1 MFRAV
6 RLYDYPASP
15 NCFKVR
21 LALAELDVGHERVN
35 VDIFGGDTLT
45 EEYGAVNP
53 ARTTPVLELD
63 DGTRLVE
70 SNAILLYLAEGT
82 DLLPADAAER
92 AQAYGWLFYEQARI
106 VPFVGG
112 LRMRVQTGR
121 VSLEDERGRRER
133 RMAIGVIALVAQHF
147 DDREWAVGDRFGV
160 ADIGLY
166 GYLHAAGDAGVDLSR
181 FPSLEAWFERVRSR
195 PRHVAD
201 LVPIPETARVG
212 QGRSIYDLM
221 GI

>member
-1 MFRAV
+1 M
-6 RLYDYPASP
+6 RLYDYPGSP
-15 NCFKVR
+15 NCYKAR
-21 LALAELDVGHERVN
+21 LALAELAVDYERVN

-45 EEYGAVNP
+45 EEYGKVNP

-63 DGTRLVE
+63 DGSKLAE

-82 DLLPADAAER
+82 DLLPEDKVER
-92 AQAYGWLFYEQARI
+92 AQVYRWLFFEQARI

-112 LRMRVQTGR
+112 LRFRLQTGR
-121 VSLEDERGRRER
+121 VTLDDERGQKELQL
-133 RMAIGVIALVAQHF
+133 ATGICALVAQHL
-147 DDREWAVGDRFGV
+147 DGREHAAADGYTI

-166 GYLHAAGDAGVDLSR
+166 GYLHAAGDAGVDTSA
-181 FPSLEAWFERVRSR
+181 FPSLEAWMERVRSR

-201 LVPIPETARVG
+201 LVPIPDQSQPG
-212 QGRSIYDLM
+212 QKKSIYDLL